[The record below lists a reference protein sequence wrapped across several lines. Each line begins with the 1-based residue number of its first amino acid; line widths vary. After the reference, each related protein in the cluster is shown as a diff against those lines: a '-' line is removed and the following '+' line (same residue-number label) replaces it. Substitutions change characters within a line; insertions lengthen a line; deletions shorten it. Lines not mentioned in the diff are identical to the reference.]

1 MYEDTGERP
10 ACNHIARKAPLHST
24 SFMYSRGRLN
34 ERDWNPSSFEHLDVC
49 SAGFRISMRSRR
61 ERPASLAHR
70 SSCLGSGSGF
80 RFLRF
85 RIPFTASLNLP
96 IAEATPTRPT
106 EARVAGLRRRSVTR
120 AQGSSRYTGASEVN
134 FRGLRAFPPKEAL
147 SGC

>member
-61 ERPASLAHR
+61 ERPALIGPSVELLGLGVRIPLPAFQNSVHSILEFAHSRGYPDAAHR
-70 SSCLGSGSGF
+70 GSRCRSTAPVGDSSSGKLSVHR
-80 RFLRF
+80 RF
-85 RIPFTASLNLP
+85 
-96 IAEATPTRPT
+96 
-106 EARVAGLRRRSVTR
+106 
-120 AQGSSRYTGASEVN
+120 
-134 FRGLRAFPPKEAL
+134 
-147 SGC
+147 